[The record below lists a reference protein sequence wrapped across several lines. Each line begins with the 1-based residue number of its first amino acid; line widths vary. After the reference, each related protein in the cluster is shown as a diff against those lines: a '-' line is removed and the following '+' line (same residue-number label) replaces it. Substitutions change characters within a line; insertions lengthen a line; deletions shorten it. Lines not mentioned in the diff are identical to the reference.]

1 MTTMTRT
8 QISAPA
14 GVPFVD
20 ITREFDAPLELVRR
34 AWTDPDLVK
43 QWLGPRKYE
52 MVIERWE
59 PRAGGAYRYIHRDE
73 SGNEFGFHG
82 VFHSSDP
89 DNMVQTFEFEGVPGH
104 VSLDK
109 LALED
114 IGGGRTR
121 AHIHSVFQSLEDRD
135 GMVQAGMGDGVT
147 EGFERLDELL
157 AKMPMPVG

>member
-1 MTTMTRT
+1 MSKT
-8 QISAPA
+8 QIDAPA

-59 PRAGGAYRYIHRDE
+59 PRAGGAYRYIHRDDA
-73 SGNEFGFHG
+73 GNEYGFHG
-82 VFHSSDP
+82 VFHSNDP
-89 DNMVQTFEFEGVPGH
+89 ENMVQTFEFEGMPGH

-121 AHIHSVFQSLEDRD
+121 AHIHSVYQSLEDRD
-135 GMVQAGMGDGVT
+135 GMVQAGMGDGVN

-157 AKMPMPVG
+157 TTMPMPVG

>member
-1 MTTMTRT
+1 MSKT
-8 QISAPA
+8 QIDAPA

-52 MVIERWE
+52 MVIEQWDA
-59 PRAGGAYRYIHRDE
+59 RAGGAYRYVHRDDA
-73 SGNEFGFHG
+73 GNEFGFHG
-82 VFHSSDP
+82 VFHSNDP
-89 DNMVQTFEFEGVPGH
+89 DNMVQTFEFEGMPGH

-121 AHIHSVFQSLEDRD
+121 ASIHSVYQSLEDRD
-135 GMVQAGMGDGVT
+135 GMVQAGMGDGVN

-157 AKMPMPVG
+157 AKMPLPVG

>member
-1 MTTMTRT
+1 MSKT
-8 QISAPA
+8 QIDAPA

-52 MVIERWE
+52 MVIEQWDA
-59 PRAGGAYRYIHRDE
+59 RAGGAYRYIHRDDA
-73 SGNEFGFHG
+73 GNEFAFHG
-82 VFHSSDP
+82 VFHSNDP
-89 DNMVQTFEFEGVPGH
+89 DNMVQTFEFEGMPGH

-109 LALED
+109 LQLED

-121 AHIHSVFQSLEDRD
+121 AHIHSVFQSLDDRD
-135 GMVQAGMGDGVT
+135 GMVHAGMGDGVS

>member
-1 MTTMTRT
+1 MSKT
-8 QISAPA
+8 QIDAPA

-52 MVIERWE
+52 MVIEQWDA
-59 PRAGGAYRYIHRDE
+59 RAGGAYRYIHRDDA
-73 SGNEFGFHG
+73 GNEFGFHG

-121 AHIHSVFQSLEDRD
+121 ARIHSVYQSLADRD
-135 GMVQAGMGDGVT
+135 GMVQAGMGDGVS

-157 AKMPMPVG
+157 ATMPLPVG

>member
-1 MTTMTRT
+1 MSKT
-8 QISAPA
+8 QIDAPA

-52 MVIERWE
+52 MVIEQWDA
-59 PRAGGAYRYIHRDE
+59 RAGGAYRYIHRDDA
-73 SGNEFGFHG
+73 GNEFGFHG
-82 VFHSSDP
+82 VFHSNEP
-89 DNMVQTFEFEGVPGH
+89 DNMVQTFEFDGMPGH

-121 AHIHSVFQSLEDRD
+121 ASIHSVYQSLQDRD
-135 GMVQAGMGDGVT
+135 GMVQAGMGDGVS

-157 AKMPMPVG
+157 AKMPLPVG

>member
-1 MTTMTRT
+1 MSKT
-8 QISAPA
+8 QIDAPA

-52 MVIERWE
+52 MVIEQWDA
-59 PRAGGAYRYIHRDE
+59 RAGGAYRYVHRDE
-73 SGNEFGFHG
+73 AGNEFGFHG
-82 VFHSSDP
+82 VFHSNDP
-89 DNMVQTFEFEGVPGH
+89 DNMVQTFEFEGMPGH
-104 VSLDK
+104 VSLDR
-109 LALED
+109 LQLED

-121 AHIHSVFQSLEDRD
+121 SRIHSVFQSLEDRD

-157 AKMPMPVG
+157 ATMPLPVG

>member
-1 MTTMTRT
+1 MSKT
-8 QISAPA
+8 QIEAPA

-73 SGNEFGFHG
+73 AGNEFGFHG

-121 AHIHSVFQSLEDRD
+121 AHIHSVYQSLQDRD

-157 AKMPMPVG
+157 AKMPLPVG

>member
-1 MTTMTRT
+1 MSKT
-8 QISAPA
+8 QIDAPA

-52 MVIERWE
+52 MVIEEWDA
-59 PRAGGAYRYIHRDE
+59 RAGGAYRYIHRDDA
-73 SGNEFGFHG
+73 GNEFGFHG

-121 AHIHSVFQSLEDRD
+121 AHIHSVYQSLQDRD
-135 GMVQAGMGDGVT
+135 GMVQAGMGDGVN

-157 AKMPMPVG
+157 AKMPLPVG

>member
-1 MTTMTRT
+1 MSKT

-20 ITREFDAPLELVRR
+20 ITREFDAPLDLVHR

-73 SGNEFGFHG
+73 AGNEFGFRG
-82 VFHSSDP
+82 VFHSADP

-104 VSLDK
+104 VSLDRVQ
-109 LALED
+109 LED
-114 IGGGRTR
+114 LGGGRTR
-121 AHIHSVFQSLEDRD
+121 ARLHSVYQSLEDRD

-157 AKMPMPVG
+157 AKTPVAAG

>member
-1 MTTMTRT
+1 MSKT
-8 QISAPA
+8 QIDAPA

-52 MVIERWE
+52 MVIEQWDA
-59 PRAGGAYRYIHRDE
+59 RAGGAYRYIHRDDA
-73 SGNEFGFHG
+73 GNEFGFHG
-82 VFHSSDP
+82 VFHSNEP
-89 DNMVQTFEFEGVPGH
+89 DNMVQTFEFDGMPGH

-121 AHIHSVFQSLEDRD
+121 ASIHSVYQSLQDRD
-135 GMVQAGMGDGVT
+135 GMVQAGMGDGVN

-157 AKMPMPVG
+157 AKMPLPVG

>member
-1 MTTMTRT
+1 MSKT

-20 ITREFDAPLELVRR
+20 ITREFDAPVELVRR

-43 QWLGPRKYE
+43 QWLGPRRFE

-59 PRAGGAYRYIHRDE
+59 PRAGGAYRYIHRDDA
-73 SGNEFGFHG
+73 GNEFGFHG
-82 VFHSSDP
+82 VFHSNDP
-89 DNMVQTFEFEGVPGH
+89 DNMVQTFEFEGMPGH

-109 LALED
+109 LSLED
-114 IGGGRTR
+114 LGGGKTR
-121 AHIHSVFQSLEDRD
+121 AQIHSVYQSLEDRD
-135 GMVQAGMGDGVT
+135 GMVQAGMGDGVS

-157 AKMPMPVG
+157 ATMPMPVG

>member
-1 MTTMTRT
+1 MSKT
-8 QISAPA
+8 QIDAPA

-43 QWLGPRKYE
+43 QWLGPRRFE

-59 PRAGGAYRYIHRDE
+59 PRAGGTYRYIHRDQA
-73 SGNEFGFHG
+73 GNEFGFHG
-82 VFHSSDP
+82 VFHSNDP
-89 DNMVQTFEFEGVPGH
+89 DNMVQTFEFEGMPGH

-121 AHIHSVFQSLEDRD
+121 AQIHSVYQSLEDRD
-135 GMVQAGMGDGVT
+135 GMVQAGMGDGVN

-157 AKMPMPVG
+157 ATMPMPVG

>member
-1 MTTMTRT
+1 MTKT
-8 QISAPA
+8 QISAPT

-34 AWTDPDLVK
+34 AWTEPDLVK
-43 QWLGPRKYE
+43 QWLGPRRFE

-59 PRAGGAYRYIHRDE
+59 PRAGGAYRYIHRDQA
-73 SGNEFGFHG
+73 GNEFGFHG
-82 VFHSSDP
+82 VFHSNDP
-89 DNMVQTFEFEGVPGH
+89 DNMVQTFEFEGMPGH

-121 AHIHSVFQSLEDRD
+121 AQIHSVYQSLEDR
-135 GMVQAGMGDGVT
+135 GRNAQPMIAG
-147 EGFERLDELL
+147 R
-157 AKMPMPVG
+157 

>member
-1 MTTMTRT
+1 MSKT
-8 QISAPA
+8 QIDAPA

-52 MVIERWE
+52 MVIEQWDA
-59 PRAGGAYRYIHRDE
+59 RAGGAYRYVHRDE
-73 SGNEFGFHG
+73 AGNEFGFHG
-82 VFHSSDP
+82 VFHSNDP
-89 DNMVQTFEFEGVPGH
+89 DNMVQTFEFEGMPGH
-104 VSLDK
+104 VSLDR
-109 LALED
+109 LQLED

-121 AHIHSVFQSLEDRD
+121 SRMHSVFQSLEDRD
-135 GMVQAGMGDGVT
+135 GMVQAGMGDGVS

-157 AKMPMPVG
+157 ATMPLPVG

>member
-1 MTTMTRT
+1 MTKT
-8 QISAPA
+8 QIDAPA

-73 SGNEFGFHG
+73 AGNEFGFHG

-109 LALED
+109 LELNYL
-114 IGGGRTR
+114 GGGRTR

-135 GMVQAGMGDGVT
+135 GMIQAGMGDGVN
-147 EGFERLDELL
+147 EGFERLDDLL
-157 AKMPMPVG
+157 AKMPIPVG

>member
-1 MTTMTRT
+1 MSKT
-8 QISAPA
+8 QIDAPA

-52 MVIERWE
+52 MVIEQWDA
-59 PRAGGAYRYIHRDE
+59 RAGGAYRYVHRDE
-73 SGNEFGFHG
+73 AGNEFGFHG
-82 VFHSSDP
+82 VFHSNDP
-89 DNMVQTFEFEGVPGH
+89 DNMVQTFEFEGMPGH
-104 VSLDK
+104 VSLDR
-109 LALED
+109 LQLED

-121 AHIHSVFQSLEDRD
+121 SRIHSVFQSLEDRD
-135 GMVQAGMGDGVT
+135 GMVQAGMGDGVN

-157 AKMPMPVG
+157 ASMPLPVG

>member
-1 MTTMTRT
+1 MSKT

-73 SGNEFGFHG
+73 AGNEFGFHG

-89 DNMVQTFEFEGVPGH
+89 ENMVQTFEFEGVPGH

-121 AHIHSVFQSLEDRD
+121 AQIHSVYQSLEDRD
-135 GMVQAGMGDGVT
+135 GMVQAGMGDGVN

-157 AKMPMPVG
+157 AKMRLPVG